1 MILRMTM
8 AVVTAMTVGNY
19 RVPSTVLYCCW
30 SLSHVR
36 LFVTPWTA
44 SRQASLSFTIT
55 WSLLKLMSIELM
67 MPSNHFIL
75 FCPLLLLPSI
85 FSSIRVFSNE
95 SALTSSGLG
104 IGVSASTS
112 ALPMNIQGWFPLGLT
127 DLISW
132 QNSVSLCLAS
142 FCIPRPNL
150 PITPGISWLPNF
162 VFQSPMMKIYIFLL
176 LVLESLLGLHRTDNL
191 QLLWHQW

>member
-1 MILRMTM
+1 MQLSEIVLFSSGTQSCLTLCDPINR
-8 AVVTAMTVGNY
+8 
-19 RVPSTVLYCCW
+19 STPGLPVHHQLPE
-30 SLSHVR
+30 S
-36 LFVTPWTA
+36 TKP
-44 SRQASLSFTIT
+44 
-55 WSLLKLMSIELM
+55 MSIASV
-67 MPSNHFIL
+67 MPFNYLIL
-75 FCPLLLLPSI
+75 CHPLLLLPSI
-85 FSSIRVFSNE
+85 FPSIRVFSNE

-150 PITPGISWLPNF
+150 PITPGISWLLAF
-162 VFQSPMMKIYIFLL
+162 AFQSPMMKLTSFFVCLFI
-176 LVLESLLGLHRTDNL
+176 VLEGLVSLHRTV
-191 QLLWHQW
+191 LL